1 MEAYKV
7 FKALGCK
14 WRVEIVK
21 QIAKNK
27 NICLCELQKEFPLDL
42 STLSRHINLLKK
54 IGIIVEERQGTSK
67 NLSISSR
74 KVMELIKQAEKL

>member
-1 MEAYKV
+1 MEAYKI

-21 QIAKNK
+21 KISKNK
-27 NICLCELQKEFPLDL
+27 NVCLCELQKEFPLDI
-42 STLSRHINLLKK
+42 STLSRHISMLKK
-54 IGIIVEERQGTSK
+54 VGIIVEERQGTSK
-67 NLSISSR
+67 ILSISSR

>member
-21 QIAKNK
+21 KIAKNK
-27 NICLCELQKEFPLDL
+27 NICLCELQKEFPLDM
-42 STLSRHINLLKK
+42 STLSRHVNLLKK
-54 IGIIVEERQGTSK
+54 VGILVEERQGTSK
-67 NLSISSR
+67 SLSVSSR
-74 KVMELIKQAEKL
+74 KVMDLIRQAEKL

>member
-27 NICLCELQKEFPLDL
+27 NICLCELQKEFPIDL

-54 IGIIVEERQGTSK
+54 TGIVIEERQGTSK